1 MTGIIPGILGKSVAL
16 WPSVNPS
23 HDRYILCFPPRLGLC
38 ILHLC
43 GSMAMQTVG
52 VLELFLK
59 CIKPDSIMGK
69 RREVLR
75 KREEKEKRRETTV
88 TKFTVKLMFS

>member
-1 MTGIIPGILGKSVAL
+1 MTGIIPGILGKSIAL

-23 HDRYILCFPPRLGLC
+23 HDRYILCLLPRLGLC

-43 GSMAMQTVG
+43 GFMAMHIIG

-59 CIKPDSIMGK
+59 GIKSDSIMSK
-69 RREVLR
+69 RREILH
-75 KREEKEKRRETTV
+75 KREEKGKPLL
-88 TKFTVKLMFS
+88 KSSLLN